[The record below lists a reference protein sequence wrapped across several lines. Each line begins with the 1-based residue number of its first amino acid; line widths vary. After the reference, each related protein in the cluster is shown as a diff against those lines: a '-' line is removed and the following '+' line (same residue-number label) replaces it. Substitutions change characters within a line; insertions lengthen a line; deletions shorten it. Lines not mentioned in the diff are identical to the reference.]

1 MDRIT
6 DIPKLLTA
14 LEKSGSHIQKY
25 SAAFLETKKG
35 SQNAADGK
43 WCLSTQFI

>member
-14 LEKSGSHIQKY
+14 LKKSGSHIQKH

-35 SQNAADGK
+35 SWNAVDGK